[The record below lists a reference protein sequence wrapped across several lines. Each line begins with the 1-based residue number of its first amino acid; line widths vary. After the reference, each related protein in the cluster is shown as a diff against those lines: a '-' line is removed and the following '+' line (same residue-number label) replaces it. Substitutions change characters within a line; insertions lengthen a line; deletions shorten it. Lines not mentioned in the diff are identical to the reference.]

1 MDNLVRG
8 VRIRGRVQ
16 KGAPCAK
23 GGAMTFLVKISA
35 QLLSD
40 MNQVV
45 DLSLAMSGSTHPTF
59 YVSFRPS

>member
-1 MDNLVRG
+1 MSNNWAAKQLVRG
-8 VRIRGRVQ
+8 VPIRGRAQ

-35 QLLSD
+35 QMLSD

-45 DLSLAMSGSTHPTF
+45 DLSLAMSGSPHSTF
-59 YVSFRPS
+59 